1 VKLVVDANILVA
13 ELMRARGRALLRH
26 EALKLYMAETPWQ
39 EARYEL
45 PKRLRYMVEQGRLEK
60 HRGEVLLAE
69 AFALAEAYVDIV
81 PEEIYGAL
89 KATALSRIPRDP
101 DDWPTVAL
109 ALSLDAHIWTH
120 DGDFLGCGVATW
132 TTDTL
137 LEALGRGAQL

>member
-26 EALKLYMAETPWQ
+26 ETLELYMAEAPWQ

-45 PKRLRYMVEQGRLEK
+45 PKRLRYMVEQGRLDQN
-60 HRGEVLLAE
+60 RGDQLLAE

-81 PEEIYGAL
+81 PEEIYSAHE
-89 KATALSRIPRDP
+89 ATALMRIPHDP

-109 ALSLDAHIWTH
+109 ALSLNAHIWTH

-132 TTDTL
+132 TTETL
-137 LEALGRGAQL
+137 LKELELTA